1 MFMKTT
7 ITTPKIN
14 IMPDQ
19 AQEMDKFQAMDSLTG
34 TKYFL
39 MEGRIPDEVE
49 EQFVQECLAV
59 MTTFFHLVMTQRIC
73 LL

>member
-1 MFMKTT
+1 MKTT

-19 AQEMDKFQAMDSLTG
+19 AREMDKFQAMDSLVD

-39 MEGRIPDEVE
+39 MEGRIPDEAE
-49 EQFVQECLAV
+49 EQFIQECLAG
-59 MTTFFHLVMTQRIC
+59 MTAFFHLVMTQRIC